1 MPLHS
6 SLNAP
11 LVPLQALVMRGT
23 MYNALLLTIL
33 QAASALQL
41 RPRTRTQST
50 ALFNYLDQI
59 SGADAAAAEADRLSS
74 QAAALVASIKE
85 EKETSPLPPPVAVAP
100 APVAAPEPVAAPAPA
115 AAEETSPAPAADR
128 LASRLSRV
136 PPPAEDIDSFVSETL
151 TPEYAP
157 ETTAVAGA
165 ALLAAGA
172 AAVGLDIE
180 IATVA
185 AVATAAVAI
194 ADETSS
200 LGQLTRAVGTVGV
213 SGYNELKKLDEENG
227 FSSAL
232 RARAIDS
239 AITVV
244 EKAAEAPGAKA
255 LTLEAD
261 EALVPASTLKIGEAV
276 MVEET
281 NRTGTVARCAA
292 NEWCTVTMDDDG
304 SIETYRAPQL
314 LRKEKVPVPFDPA
327 SSGELMLQRDD
338 DEQITS
344 ETRRRKRRWVVP
356 VVVVA
361 LAAAPPV
368 RAAVAPFFGAA
379 ASKAQPVVA
388 AVGSKVQPV
397 AAAVASKVRPAV
409 TAVASTVRPVTA
421 AVATAASKVQPVA
434 AAVASKL
441 RFWVK

>member
-1 MPLHS
+1 MTVPG
-6 SLNAP
+6 SLVD
-11 LVPLQALVMRGT
+11 LCT
-23 MYNALLLTIL
+23 
-33 QAASALQL
+33 
-41 RPRTRTQST
+41 
-50 ALFNYLDQI
+50 
-59 SGADAAAAEADRLSS
+59 
-74 QAAALVASIKE
+74 
-85 EKETSPLPPPVAVAP
+85 
-100 APVAAPEPVAAPAPA
+100 
-115 AAEETSPAPAADR
+115 
-128 LASRLSRV
+128 
-136 PPPAEDIDSFVSETL
+136 
-151 TPEYAP
+151 
-157 ETTAVAGA
+157 
-165 ALLAAGA
+165 GA

-194 ADETSS
+194 ADEKSNV
-200 LGQLTRAVGTVGV
+200 GQLTRAVGTVGV
-213 SGYNELKKLDEENG
+213 SGYNELKSWDEENG

-232 RARAIDS
+232 KARAIDS

-244 EKAAEAPGAKA
+244 EKAADAPGAKA
-255 LTLEAD
+255 LTLEED

-304 SIETYRAPQL
+304 TIETYRAPQL
-314 LRKEKVPVPFDPA
+314 LRKEKVAVPFDPA
-327 SSGELMLQRDD
+327 SSGELMLQRDED
-338 DEQITS
+338 TAQITS

-441 RFWVK
+441 PFWK

>member
-1 MPLHS
+1 MYKL
-6 SLNAP
+6 
-11 LVPLQALVMRGT
+11 LVALT
-23 MYNALLLTIL
+23 CLLS
-33 QAASALQL
+33 AAALQL
-41 RPRTRTQST
+41 PRRTTHNTPSTRTI
-50 ALFNYLDQI
+50 ALFSNYLDQI

-100 APVAAPEPVAAPAPA
+100 APVAAPEPVAAPAPVA
-115 AAEETSPAPAADR
+115 VEDKTPAPAADR

-194 ADETSS
+194 ADEKSS

-255 LTLEAD
+255 LTLDEG

-292 NEWCTVTMDDDG
+292 NEWCTVEMDDDG
-304 SIETYRAPQL
+304 TIETYRAPQL
-314 LRKEKVPVPFDPA
+314 LRKEKVAVPFDPA
-327 SSGELMLQRDD
+327 SAGELMLQRDED
-338 DEQITS
+338 TAQITS

-368 RAAVAPFFGAA
+368 RAAVAPVFGA
-379 ASKAQPVVA
+379 VA
-388 AVGSKVQPV
+388 SKVQPAVTAV
-397 AAAVASKVRPAV
+397 ASKVRPVTAAVASKVRPA
-409 TAVASTVRPVTA
+409 
-421 AVATAASKVQPVA
+421 A
-434 AAVASKL
+434 AAVASTL
-441 RFWVK
+441 RFWK

>member
-1 MPLHS
+1 M
-6 SLNAP
+6 
-11 LVPLQALVMRGT
+11 Q
-23 MYNALLLTIL
+23 LL
-33 QAASALQL
+33 
-41 RPRTRTQST
+41 PRRTPNTPSTRTT
-50 ALFNYLDQI
+50 ALFSNYLDQI
-59 SGADAAAAEADRLSS
+59 SGGGEAASKLAEADAAAAEADRLSS

-85 EKETSPLPPPVAVAP
+85 EKETSPLPPPVAPV
-100 APVAAPEPVAAPAPA
+100 PVAAPEPVAAPAPV
-115 AAEETSPAPAADR
+115 AAEETTPAPAADR

-151 TPEYAP
+151 QPEYAP

-172 AAVGLDIE
+172 VAIGIDIE
-180 IATVA
+180 LATVA

-194 ADETSS
+194 ADEKSNV
-200 LGQLTRAVGTVGV
+200 GQLTRAVGTVGV
-213 SGYNELKKLDEENG
+213 SGYNELKNWDEENG

-232 RARAIDS
+232 KARAIDS

-244 EKAAEAPGAKA
+244 EKAADAPGAKA
-255 LTLEAD
+255 FTLEED

-304 SIETYRAPQL
+304 TVETYRAPQL
-314 LRKEKVPVPFDPA
+314 LRKEKVAVPFDPA
-327 SSGELMLQRDD
+327 SSGELMLQRDED
-338 DEQITS
+338 TAQITS

-368 RAAVAPFFGAA
+368 RAAVAPVFGAA
-379 ASKAQPVVA
+379 ASK
-388 AVGSKVQPV
+388 VQ
-397 AAAVASKVRPAV
+397 PAV

-421 AVATAASKVQPVA
+421 AVASKVRPAA
-434 AAVASKL
+434 AAVAAKL
-441 RFWVK
+441 RFWK

>member
-1 MPLHS
+1 M
-6 SLNAP
+6 
-11 LVPLQALVMRGT
+11 
-23 MYNALLLTIL
+23 
-33 QAASALQL
+33 
-41 RPRTRTQST
+41 
-50 ALFNYLDQI
+50 
-59 SGADAAAAEADRLSS
+59 
-74 QAAALVASIKE
+74 
-85 EKETSPLPPPVAVAP
+85 
-100 APVAAPEPVAAPAPA
+100 
-115 AAEETSPAPAADR
+115 
-128 LASRLSRV
+128 
-136 PPPAEDIDSFVSETL
+136 
-151 TPEYAP
+151 
-157 ETTAVAGA
+157 
-165 ALLAAGA
+165 
-172 AAVGLDIE
+172 
-180 IATVA
+180 
-185 AVATAAVAI
+185 ATAAVAI
-194 ADETSS
+194 ADEKSS

-255 LTLEAD
+255 LTLDEG

-304 SIETYRAPQL
+304 SVETYRAPQL

-327 SSGELMLQRDD
+327 SAGELMLQRDED
-338 DEQITS
+338 TAQITG

-356 VVVVA
+356 VVVVV

-368 RAAVAPFFGAA
+368 RAAVAPFVGAA
-379 ASKAQPVVA
+379 VSKAQPVV
-388 AVGSKVQPV
+388 
-397 AAAVASKVRPAV
+397 AAVASKVRPAV
-409 TAVASTVRPVTA
+409 NAVASTVRPVTA
-421 AVATAASKVQPVA
+421 AVATVASKVQPVAAAVASTVQPVTAAVATGASKVQPVA

>member
-1 MPLHS
+1 M
-6 SLNAP
+6 
-11 LVPLQALVMRGT
+11 
-23 MYNALLLTIL
+23 
-33 QAASALQL
+33 
-41 RPRTRTQST
+41 
-50 ALFNYLDQI
+50 
-59 SGADAAAAEADRLSS
+59 
-74 QAAALVASIKE
+74 
-85 EKETSPLPPPVAVAP
+85 
-100 APVAAPEPVAAPAPA
+100 
-115 AAEETSPAPAADR
+115 
-128 LASRLSRV
+128 
-136 PPPAEDIDSFVSETL
+136 
-151 TPEYAP
+151 
-157 ETTAVAGA
+157 
-165 ALLAAGA
+165 
-172 AAVGLDIE
+172 
-180 IATVA
+180 
-185 AVATAAVAI
+185 
-194 ADETSS
+194 
-200 LGQLTRAVGTVGV
+200 

-244 EKAAEAPGAKA
+244 EKAADAPGARA

-304 SIETYRAPQL
+304 SVETYRAPQL

-327 SSGELMLQRDD
+327 SAGELMLQRDD
-338 DEQITS
+338 DELITS

-368 RAAVAPFFGAA
+368 RAAVAPFIGAA
-379 ASKAQPVVA
+379 ASKARPVVA

-397 AAAVASKVRPAV
+397 AAAVASKARPAV

>member
-1 MPLHS
+1 MYKL
-6 SLNAP
+6 
-11 LVPLQALVMRGT
+11 LVAL
-23 MYNALLLTIL
+23 ACLLS
-33 QAASALQL
+33 AAALQL
-41 RPRTRTQST
+41 PRRTTHNTPSTRTI
-50 ALFNYLDQI
+50 ALFSNYLDQI

-85 EKETSPLPPPVAVAP
+85 EKETSPLPPPVAP
-100 APVAAPEPVAAPAPA
+100 APVAAPEPVAAPTPIAV
-115 AAEETSPAPAADR
+115 EDKTPAPAADR

-136 PPPAEDIDSFVSETL
+136 PPPAEDIDSFVNESL
-151 TPEYAP
+151 QPEYAP

-261 EALVPASTLKIGEAV
+261 EALVPASTLKIGEGV

-327 SSGELMLQRDD
+327 SAGELMLQRDD

-379 ASKAQPVVA
+379 ASKAQPVFA

-409 TAVASTVRPVTA
+409 TAMASTVRPVTA
-421 AVATAASKVQPVA
+421 AVATGASKVQPVA
-434 AAVASKL
+434 AAVASKV

>member
-1 MPLHS
+1 MYKL
-6 SLNAP
+6 
-11 LVPLQALVMRGT
+11 LVALTCVPS
-23 MYNALLLTIL
+23 
-33 QAASALQL
+33 AAALQL
-41 RPRTRTQST
+41 PRSTTHRRTTHNTPSTRTTVRLS
-50 ALFNYLDQI
+50 NYLDQI

-100 APVAAPEPVAAPAPA
+100 APVAAPTPA
-115 AAEETSPAPAADR
+115 AAEEKTPAPAADR

-194 ADETSS
+194 ADEKSS

-244 EKAAEAPGAKA
+244 EKAADAPGAKA
-255 LTLEAD
+255 LALGED

-304 SIETYRAPQL
+304 AIETHRAPQL

-327 SSGELMLQRDD
+327 SAGELMLQRDD

-379 ASKAQPVVA
+379 ASKARPVVA

-409 TAVASTVRPVTA
+409 TAVASTV
-421 AVATAASKVQPVA
+421 QPVA

-441 RFWVK
+441 RFWK

>member
-1 MPLHS
+1 MYKL
-6 SLNAP
+6 
-11 LVPLQALVMRGT
+11 LVALTCV
-23 MYNALLLTIL
+23 LS
-33 QAASALQL
+33 AAALQL
-41 RPRTRTQST
+41 PRRTTHNTPSTRTI
-50 ALFNYLDQI
+50 ALFSNYLDQI

-85 EKETSPLPPPVAVAP
+85 EKETSPLPPPVAP
-100 APVAAPEPVAAPAPA
+100 APVAAPEPVAAPAPV
-115 AAEETSPAPAADR
+115 AAEETTPAPAADR

-213 SGYNELKKLDEENG
+213 SGYNELKNWDEENG

-327 SSGELMLQRDD
+327 SAGELMLQRDED
-338 DEQITS
+338 TAQITS
-344 ETRRRKRRWVVP
+344 ETRRRKKRR
-356 VVVVA
+356 
-361 LAAAPPV
+361 
-368 RAAVAPFFGAA
+368 
-379 ASKAQPVVA
+379 
-388 AVGSKVQPV
+388 
-397 AAAVASKVRPAV
+397 
-409 TAVASTVRPVTA
+409 
-421 AVATAASKVQPVA
+421 
-434 AAVASKL
+434 
-441 RFWVK
+441 

>member
-1 MPLHS
+1 MYKL
-6 SLNAP
+6 
-11 LVPLQALVMRGT
+11 LVALTCV
-23 MYNALLLTIL
+23 LS
-33 QAASALQL
+33 AAALQL
-41 RPRTRTQST
+41 PRRTTHNTPSTRTI
-50 ALFNYLDQI
+50 ALFSNYLDQI

-85 EKETSPLPPPVAVAP
+85 EKETSPLPPPVAP
-100 APVAAPEPVAAPAPA
+100 APVAAPEPVAAPTLA
-115 AAEETSPAPAADR
+115 AAEETTPAPAADR

-151 TPEYAP
+151 TPDYAP

-194 ADETSS
+194 ADEKSS

-244 EKAAEAPGAKA
+244 EKAADAPGAKA

-276 MVEET
+276 MVGET

-327 SSGELMLQRDD
+327 SSGELMLQRDED
-338 DEQITS
+338 TAQMTS
-344 ETRRRKRRWVVP
+344 ETRRRKRRWLVP
-356 VVVVA
+356 LAVVA

-379 ASKAQPVVA
+379 ASKAQPVAA
-388 AVGSKVQPV
+388 AVDSKVQPV

-421 AVATAASKVQPVA
+421 AVATGASKVQPVA

>member
-1 MPLHS
+1 MYKL
-6 SLNAP
+6 
-11 LVPLQALVMRGT
+11 LVAL
-23 MYNALLLTIL
+23 ACLLS
-33 QAASALQL
+33 AAALQL
-41 RPRTRTQST
+41 PRRTTHNTPSTRTI
-50 ALFNYLDQI
+50 ALFSNYLDQI

-85 EKETSPLPPPVAVAP
+85 EKETSPLPPPVAP
-100 APVAAPEPVAAPAPA
+100 APVAAPEPVAAPTPIAV
-115 AAEETSPAPAADR
+115 EDKTPAPAADR

-136 PPPAEDIDSFVSETL
+136 PPPAEDIDSFVNESL
-151 TPEYAP
+151 QPEYAP

-194 ADETSS
+194 ADEKSS

-261 EALVPASTLKIGEAV
+261 EALVPASTLKIGEGV

-327 SSGELMLQRDD
+327 SAGELMLQRDD

-409 TAVASTVRPVTA
+409 TAMASTVRPVTA
-421 AVATAASKVQPVA
+421 AVATGASKVQPVA
-434 AAVASKL
+434 AAVASKV

>member
-1 MPLHS
+1 MGAPG
-6 SLNAP
+6 SLVD
-11 LVPLQALVMRGT
+11 LCT
-23 MYNALLLTIL
+23 
-33 QAASALQL
+33 
-41 RPRTRTQST
+41 
-50 ALFNYLDQI
+50 
-59 SGADAAAAEADRLSS
+59 
-74 QAAALVASIKE
+74 
-85 EKETSPLPPPVAVAP
+85 
-100 APVAAPEPVAAPAPA
+100 
-115 AAEETSPAPAADR
+115 
-128 LASRLSRV
+128 
-136 PPPAEDIDSFVSETL
+136 
-151 TPEYAP
+151 
-157 ETTAVAGA
+157 
-165 ALLAAGA
+165 GA

-194 ADETSS
+194 ADEKSS

-314 LRKEKVPVPFDPA
+314 LRKEKVAVPFDPA
-327 SSGELMLQRDD
+327 SSGELMLQRDED
-338 DEQITS
+338 TAQITS
-344 ETRRRKRRWVVP
+344 ETRRRKKRWVVP

-368 RAAVAPFFGAA
+368 RAAVAPFIGAA
-379 ASKAQPVVA
+379 ASKARPVVA

-397 AAAVASKVRPAV
+397 V
-409 TAVASTVRPVTA
+409 
-421 AVATAASKVQPVA
+421 

-441 RFWVK
+441 RFWK

>member
-1 MPLHS
+1 MHKSNRLNHDYCAPG
-6 SLNAP
+6 SLVD
-11 LVPLQALVMRGT
+11 LCT
-23 MYNALLLTIL
+23 
-33 QAASALQL
+33 
-41 RPRTRTQST
+41 
-50 ALFNYLDQI
+50 
-59 SGADAAAAEADRLSS
+59 
-74 QAAALVASIKE
+74 
-85 EKETSPLPPPVAVAP
+85 
-100 APVAAPEPVAAPAPA
+100 
-115 AAEETSPAPAADR
+115 
-128 LASRLSRV
+128 
-136 PPPAEDIDSFVSETL
+136 
-151 TPEYAP
+151 
-157 ETTAVAGA
+157 
-165 ALLAAGA
+165 GA

-244 EKAAEAPGAKA
+244 EKAADAPGAKA
-255 LTLEAD
+255 LTLEED

-304 SIETYRAPQL
+304 TIETYRAPQL

-327 SSGELMLQRDD
+327 SAGELMLQRD
-338 DEQITS
+338 EVQITS

-368 RAAVAPFFGAA
+368 RAAVAPFLGAA
-379 ASKAQPVVA
+379 ASKTQPVVA
-388 AVGSKVQPV
+388 AVSSKVQPV

-409 TAVASTVRPVTA
+409 NAVASTVRPVTA

-434 AAVASKL
+434 AAVASTVQPVTAAVATGASKVQPVAAAVASKL